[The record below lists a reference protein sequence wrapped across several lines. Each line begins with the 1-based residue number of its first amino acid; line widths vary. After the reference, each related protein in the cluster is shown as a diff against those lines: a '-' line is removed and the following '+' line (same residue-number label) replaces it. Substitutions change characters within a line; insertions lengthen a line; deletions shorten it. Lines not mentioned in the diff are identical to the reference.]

1 VSGLRVTAS
10 FFSVLG
16 VQPMLGRTFRREEED
31 AGRDRVVV
39 LSHGLWTRR
48 YRADP
53 ALVGNTIQIDGAA
66 FTVVGVMP
74 PRADRQLPPRAAGHA
89 CRSGVGVAPRLGV

>member
-1 VSGLRVTAS
+1 
-10 FFSVLG
+10 
-16 VQPMLGRTFRREEED
+16 M
-31 AGRDRVVV
+31 

-53 ALVGNTIQIDGAA
+53 ALVGSTIQIDGAA

-74 PRADRQLPPRAAGHA
+74 PDFVFQFFSGPRQLWVPAGWTTGDQSSRRQLVRVDCAAEARRQRG
-89 CRSGVGVAPRLGV
+89 